1 MSLVTPLP
9 TWKIQSLRS
18 DYVARLH
25 RETLKMVSEDDSL
38 GWVSTFL
45 RVHASIVASGAALVL
60 CMPLGGATVLAVAL
74 VWNIV
79 VSAEYAWWRGGAPSA
94 AWRAKI
100 REHYRFVAPLSA
112 LMILPDS
119 YLVNVLGT
127 LRFPAAPLKLL
138 GVPAHMGL
146 MWSMNLL
153 PMLVVLDACK
163 PHAADVLPLA
173 AAAHASS
180 TTAAQRMIWP
190 SFRAQKLVQR
200 SPMPQWFK
208 TRAMHGLF
216 SLKVACNAHK
226 IQETQCP

>member
-1 MSLVTPLP
+1 MPA
-9 TWKIQSLRS
+9 WKIQSLRS

-163 PHAADVLPLA
+163 KAGVTKIVMSSSPSTRPSLSRPLD
-173 AAAHASS
+173 
-180 TTAAQRMIWP
+180 
-190 SFRAQKLVQR
+190 
-200 SPMPQWFK
+200 SP
-208 TRAMHGLF
+208 
-216 SLKVACNAHK
+216 K
-226 IQETQCP
+226 IQPLT